1 MFVKI
6 LKPNLRM
13 FWLNPILYFVVY
25 QTGFKIKALDF
36 MVISPLH
43 YFRAMIWRKYVKITI
58 ILVKLLKDLF
68 NNVSDFE
75 KSGLSLS
82 VPLQK
87 YIIPD
92 LDMKLD
98 ELFEFFE

>member
-1 MFVKI
+1 
-6 LKPNLRM
+6 M
-13 FWLNPILYFVVY
+13 FWLKQISYSAECQTGSRIKVLDFTVIFHQLYFRV
-25 QTGFKIKALDF
+25 
-36 MVISPLH
+36 
-43 YFRAMIWRKYVKITI
+43 MIWKKYVTKFSH
-58 ILVKLLKDLF
+58 LVKLLKDLF

-92 LDMKLD
+92 LDMKID
-98 ELFEFFE
+98 ELFEYFE